1 MKRLFLDTN
10 VVIDLL
16 GERLPFYNS
25 IAVIASMSDRK
36 EVELVIS
43 ALSFSTVYYV
53 LSKYENPTIVR
64 LKLSKI
70 KTLSKISDL
79 TDLIIEKGLI
89 SNFSDF
95 EDSLQYYSAPEKN
108 CDIIIT
114 RNAKDFK
121 RSELP
126 LMTADEYLVSIK

>member
-53 LSKYENPTIVR
+53 LSKYENPTNVR

-95 EDSLQYYSAPEKN
+95 EDSLQYHSALEKN

>member
-89 SNFSDF
+89 SNFSDI
-95 EDSLQYYSAPEKN
+95 EDSLQYHSALEKN

>member
-25 IAVIASMSDRK
+25 MAVIASMADRK

-53 LSKYENPTIVR
+53 LSKYENPTNVR
-64 LKLSKI
+64 LKLSKM
-70 KTLSKISDL
+70 KTLSEISDL
-79 TDLIIEKGLI
+79 TDLILEKGLI

-95 EDSLQYYSAPEKN
+95 EDSLRYHSALEKK

-121 RSELP
+121 KSELP
-126 LMTADEYLVSIK
+126 LMTADEYLASIK